1 MHVPNDTPTILVVFG
16 ATGDLME
23 RKIAPALYRLRE
35 KGQLSSRF
43 RCVGMARRDIGD
55 ARFREDVG
63 ESVRARHGAEVG
75 TDRLSAFLEDFSYS
89 QGSFDDVGAYGRLLD
104 VLNGID
110 DEWQVCANKLFY
122 LAVPPEYYRTILEHL
137 AASGLTAPCGGDG
150 GWTRVLVEKP
160 FGRDGATAQELDEL
174 LGTLFDESQIYRI
187 DHYLAKEMLQ
197 GILAFRFSNN
207 LLEPSWDARAIERIE
222 ITLTESLTAEGR
234 GAFYDGVGALRD
246 VGQNHLL
253 QMLALITMA
262 RPAAYD
268 ADAIRAQRVAALK
281 ALAPLTREQVTARTF
296 RAQYDGYRDVEGVA
310 PGSETETFFRVE
322 TTLDSADWAGVP
334 VVLTGGKALASPRKD
349 IVVTFR
355 SPDPCMCPDDSP
367 LSNKV
372 VFTLEPTE
380 SITITFWTKRPGLT
394 AELEERDFDFFLY
407 EKEEKT
413 QYVEEYARL
422 LSDAFAG
429 DQTLFVSTRE
439 VRGQPR
445 LLRPEGDGDRLGRL
459 EGEHDLVR
467 QPRVPR
473 AHARVGTAEGDDD
486 LLAGR
491 TQRLAAGEDDGHA
504 GPVGRVEGRLDP
516 EEGLGA
522 GVGRDPVD
530 VAVAVVLRAEG
541 ARGDLFGCERRERAQ
556 RRDALGP
563 DRVRVVGRGPRHRD
577 ERQHLQQVVLADVP
591 QGADTVVEGA
601 APLGRERLRERDL
614 YALDRAR
621 VPRRLEQV
629 VGEAEGEDALE
640 HLLREVVVD
649 AVDLRLVEQRPE
661 QFVELLRRGAVAA
674 ERLLHEH
681 PRPPAVPSTRR
692 GQPGGGEVLED
703 GAVVAGRHREV
714 EELVRADLPLVVY
727 RVQDV
732 QQAAVGGH
740 VVEAPLR
747 VGEVLEE
754 RCQPLGA
761 DRSAVACPDGLTDIL
776 PEVGVAD
783 VAARHADTPEAPGQL
798 TLLTQ
803 AIERGGDLALHEIA
817 RRSEHDEDRGGVVW
831 HVHQTAPGLQ
841 GSPSMYP
848 GRPSGRDPQPRTPTG
863 RACPSA

>member
-110 DEWQVCANKLFY
+110 DQWQVCANKLFY

-422 LSDAFAG
+422 LTDAFAG

-439 VRGQPR
+439 VRAMWAFIDPIVSAWADGAVPLAGYAPGSDDVVETASQGHSAAVAPAPGRTREIGLVGLGKMGAGLARNLLDHGWRVVGWNRSPAAARALETEGLVVAGSLADIASSLAAPR
-445 LLRPEGDGDRLGRL
+445 TVWLMVPADGAVDEVLFGGGGLADLLEPGDTVIDGGNSRYADGPRRAERLAKQGIRFL
-459 EGEHDLVR
+459 DVGVSGGPAGARTGACLMVGGEREDFERHRDLWTAVTVDDGFR
-467 QPRVPR
+467 FFPGAGAGHFVKMIHNGIEYGMMQ
-473 AHARVGTAEGDDD
+473 AIAEGF
-486 LLAGR
+486 
-491 TQRLAAGEDDGHA
+491 T
-504 GPVGRVEGRLDP
+504 
-516 EEGLGA
+516 
-522 GVGRDPVD
+522 
-530 VAVAVVLRAEG
+530 VLRASG
-541 ARGDLFGCERRERAQ
+541 
-556 RRDALGP
+556 
-563 DRVRVVGRGPRHRD
+563 
-577 ERQHLQQVVLADVP
+577 
-591 QGADTVVEGA
+591 
-601 APLGRERLRERDL
+601 
-614 YALDRAR
+614 YALDLTEAAAVYDRGSVIESRLVDWLRRAFTLHGEDLEGVSGSVAQTGEGAWTVDAANELGVRAR
-621 VPRRLEQV
+621 VIE
-629 VGEAEGEDALE
+629 EAVRFRVESEADPDWTGRVLSAL
-640 HLLREVVVD
+640 R
-649 AVDLRLVEQRPE
+649 Q
-661 QFVELLRRGAVAA
+661 QF
-674 ERLLHEH
+674 
-681 PRPPAVPSTRR
+681 
-692 GQPGGGEVLED
+692 
-703 GAVVAGRHREV
+703 
-714 EELVRADLPLVVY
+714 
-727 RVQDV
+727 
-732 QQAAVGGH
+732 GGH
-740 VVEAPLR
+740 
-747 VGEVLEE
+747 
-754 RCQPLGA
+754 
-761 DRSAVACPDGLTDIL
+761 S
-776 PEVGVAD
+776 
-783 VAARHADTPEAPGQL
+783 
-798 TLLTQ
+798 
-803 AIERGGDLALHEIA
+803 
-817 RRSEHDEDRGGVVW
+817 
-831 HVHQTAPGLQ
+831 
-841 GSPSMYP
+841 
-848 GRPSGRDPQPRTPTG
+848 TG
-863 RACPSA
+863 